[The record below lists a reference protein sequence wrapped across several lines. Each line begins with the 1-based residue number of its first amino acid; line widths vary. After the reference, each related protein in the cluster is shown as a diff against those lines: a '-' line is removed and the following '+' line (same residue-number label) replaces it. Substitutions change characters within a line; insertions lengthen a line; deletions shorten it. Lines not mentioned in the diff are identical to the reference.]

1 MLMKS
6 VPPVVVPTL
15 RHRLIANP
23 LIIPPNTLIS
33 RISSVKIYGGRIST
47 STLESIITTIE

>member
-33 RISSVKIYGGRIST
+33 RISSVKCMEEGYQQAHWKV
-47 STLESIITTIE
+47 

>member
-33 RISSVKIYGGRIST
+33 SISSVKMYGGRTST